1 MKRKSLRDLARD
13 PRFIP
18 GVYNYCDRWCERCPL
33 SNRCLNYTME
43 KADDNG
49 DPASRDLANQK
60 FWQKLHET
68 FRETIKM
75 IREDAKA
82 RGIDLDDPKLRA
94 EVIAQERAERR
105 RAAKDRPLAR
115 AAMAYTKAVDQWM
128 DGAKPLLAAKVEEL
142 KTQARLEIGDPK
154 VEVEKLSDFT
164 EVIRWYQH
172 FIYVKLCRAIDSRA
186 HEELET
192 NEAMKR
198 FPKDSDG
205 TAKIALMAIDRSI
218 GAWAGLRESLGDD
231 GDGIMDLLAQLAA
244 LRRETQ
250 GLFPNA
256 RAFMR
261 PGFDEPAK
269 VKQKST
275 FSATQTKA
283 SRA

>member
-1 MKRKSLRDLARD
+1 VKRKSLPELARD
-13 PRFIP
+13 PQFIP

-43 KADDNG
+43 KADDDG

-68 FRETIKM
+68 YRETIKM

-82 RGIDLDDPKLRA
+82 RGIDLGDPKLQA
-94 EVIAQERAERR
+94 EVIAQERAEQRR
-105 RAAKDRPLAR
+105 VAKNRPLAR
-115 AAMAYTKAVDQWM
+115 AAMAYTKTVDHWM
-128 DGAKPLLAAKVEEL
+128 SSAEPLLAAKVEEL

-154 VEVEKLSDFT
+154 AEVEELSDYT
-164 EVIRWYQH
+164 DVIRWYQH
-172 FIYVKLCRAIDSRA
+172 FIYVKLCRAIDSRM
-186 HEELET
+186 HEAPET
-192 NEAMKR
+192 NDDMKR

-205 TAKIALMAIDRSI
+205 TAKIALIAVDRSI
-218 GAWAGLRESLGDD
+218 GAWAGLREFLGDD
-231 GDGIMDLLAQLAA
+231 GDDILDLLAQLAG

-250 GLFPNA
+250 ELFPNA
-256 RAFMR
+256 RAFVR

-275 FSATQTKA
+275 FSTTQTKA
-283 SRA
+283 SPA